1 MSQSLRVR
9 TLLNNLTTSQRAEL
23 KKLLPPKLKM
33 PETEAVRYPNALLSI
48 FPKEEC
54 YAQLGNLAEALLRLP
69 PAEVTIDTA
78 CTASRLLEPTLTD
91 DALQKVRA
99 SKTTQP
105 FLDHIIATRQKMD
118 AIVRGAPLRYD
129 EVVSFEHVEGHPDA
143 RTDTLIF
150 EIKLTGQM
158 KENWISFLYQV
169 FAYGALAPE
178 ATDLFLVFPL
188 QEMIWHSPIREWAN
202 RQAYRDLLNRVSTQ
216 LQTNALADATRG
228 ALIRERFFIGCHAHK
243 EKTLVN
249 TVASLIPMGVEK
261 PFQIFLGGAQTSRM
275 NIKDD
280 DLAAAAQ
287 AIQQTR
293 LKIYIHSQY
302 IINLCADPNGQNEY
316 HTALLI
322 RNLEVGRALGS
333 RGVVVHVGK
342 STDKEVPLALEN
354 MRENL
359 RRAIQHATP
368 ECPVLLETP
377 AGQGTE
383 TLTDYAEFLGFVR
396 SFADP
401 RLRICIDTCH
411 VFACGAQ
418 PLDYIKKMT
427 GDEKSMVK
435 LIHYNDSAEAC
446 GSCKDRHAFMGT
458 GQIGIEKMEEIA
470 AHCHENGYPMLI
482 E

>member
-33 PETEAVRYPNALLSI
+33 PETEAARYPNALLSI

-69 PAEVTIDTA
+69 PAEVTIDAA
-78 CTASRLLEPTLTD
+78 CTASRLLESTLTD

-202 RQAYRDLLNRVSTQ
+202 RQAYRDLLNKVSTQ
-216 LQTNALADATRG
+216 LQTNAVADAMRG